1 MSDERE
7 RGPGKPECYRLL
19 MEQLDASMK
28 AVYGCTIA
36 EYSSRLY
43 KFAYDKGRLEG
54 RAGERAEANRKK
66 NLRRSEKGAAPR
78 RRGRP
83 AAVNQ
88 LDLELLSEIVDGRL
102 QGETAMA
109 AIERYQELV
118 RASEYRQLLTE
129 DNWPLLTKPPGE
141 LKKMY
146 YNIKTRQKR
155 GSA

>member
-7 RGPGKPECYRLL
+7 RGPGKPERYRLL

-28 AVYGCTIA
+28 ALFGCTFD
-36 EYSSRLY
+36 EYSSRFFKY
-43 KFAYDKGRLEG
+43 AYDKGC
-54 RAGERAEANRKK
+54 ADERAKANRKK
-66 NLRRSEKGAAPR
+66 NLRRSEKDAAPR

-88 LDLELLSEIVDGRL
+88 LDLELLSKIIDGRL

-109 AIERYQELV
+109 AIERYQKRV
-118 RASEYRQLLTE
+118 RASKYRAFLTE
-129 DNWPLLTKPPGE
+129 HNWPLLTKPAGE
-141 LKKMY
+141 LKRVY

-155 GSA
+155 GCA